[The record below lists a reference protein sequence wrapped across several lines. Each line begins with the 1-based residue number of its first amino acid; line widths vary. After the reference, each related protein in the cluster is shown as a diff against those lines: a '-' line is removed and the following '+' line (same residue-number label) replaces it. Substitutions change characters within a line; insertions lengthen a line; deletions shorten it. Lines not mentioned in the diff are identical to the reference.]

1 MSYKDPPCQTGRR
14 PNFTRSY
21 SESSAHYLKRKLYA
35 HKNQNQEEI
44 RENVNIDMP
53 SASSEI
59 EPLIVEKVE
68 TNQERK
74 RGARQSHGCFI
85 NISSCNPKHCWKESK
100 KRKIKVSYYCVS
112 SCLFCSLL
120 AFLVLAIPLYICYSE
135 KDEKQQNRLV
145 KKINLSIKEVFF
157 PIFATLTFFCFIRV
171 PLALL
176 CVLLCI
182 QKLSL

>member
-1 MSYKDPPCQTGRR
+1 MSNKDPPCQTGRK

-74 RGARQSHGCFI
+74 RGARQSHGCII
-85 NISSCNPKHCWKESK
+85 NISSCNPKHCWQESK

-135 KDEKQQNRLV
+135 DDEKQQNRSV
-145 KKINLSIKEVFF
+145 KQIHIVFF
-157 PIFATLTFFCFIRV
+157 PIFATLTRPF
-171 PLALL
+171 
-176 CVLLCI
+176 
-182 QKLSL
+182 